1 MFGMMMYICT
11 SLYK

>member
-1 MFGMMMYICT
+1 MMMYICT